1 MPRGRKD
8 VLFWWNGCGESLII
22 LLYKVHMGNLWEKG
36 THMKF
41 KMRNAAVLLVFLI
54 LMLALPAVSEQAHSP
69 EQIPADMVQNGDVL
83 CFGEPDDGSGFDG
96 KWLVL
101 DSAYTNTGEEG
112 MFLVSLNLIG
122 GESGESVL
130 FRQLDGDP
138 SVSFSDRGEAYAA
151 KHPGATDYRGSDIQA
166 WCGSFLKTHFTEA
179 EQNALLP
186 VYHSD
191 EAIVIPG
198 FTIPLPGAANGTVD
212 FDPAENVLDGDRLFL
227 LSVEEITSEAYG
239 FTDACSR
246 VALYK
251 GETAGYWLRSP
262 HIPTFPL
269 DVGFVFPFGAVMD
282 YPVNAKSM
290 YEMTSYARPACNLD
304 RNAVADLELL
314 SEKEGVRIFRVT
326 MKGDRANTREYDTS
340 LPAVGKVM
348 DLGRVFLFAAI
359 AIIIVLFALIGFMV
373 WLIVRGVRKR
383 RKARAA

>member
-1 MPRGRKD
+1 MRFMTRK
-8 VLFWWNGCGESLII
+8 
-22 LLYKVHMGNLWEKG
+22 
-36 THMKF
+36 
-41 KMRNAAVLLVFLI
+41 AAVLLAV
-54 LMLALPAVSEQAHSP
+54 LMLVFALPVVSEETHLP
-69 EQIPADMVQNGDVL
+69 ESAGREEIRNGDVL
-83 CFGEPDDGSGFDG
+83 CFGEPNEDLGFDG

-101 DSAYTNTGEEG
+101 DSAHTNTGEEG
-112 MFLVSLNLIG
+112 IFLVSLNLIG
-122 GESGESVL
+122 EENGESVL

-151 KHPGATDYRGSDIQA
+151 EHPGATDYRGSDIQA
-166 WCGSFLKTHFTEA
+166 WCGNFLKTHFTEA

-239 FTDACSR
+239 FTDARSR

-251 GETAGYWLRSP
+251 GEAAGYWLRSP

-290 YEMTSYARPACNLD
+290 YEITAYARPACNLD
-304 RNAVADLELL
+304 RDAIAGLELL
-314 SEKEGVRIFRVT
+314 SEENGVRIFRVT
-326 MKGDRANTREYDTS
+326 VQGGEPNTRTYDTS
-340 LPAVGKVM
+340 LPAVGNVM
-348 DLGRVFLFAAI
+348 DLGRMFLVAVTA
-359 AIIIVLFALIGFMV
+359 VLFVLLVLIGLIV